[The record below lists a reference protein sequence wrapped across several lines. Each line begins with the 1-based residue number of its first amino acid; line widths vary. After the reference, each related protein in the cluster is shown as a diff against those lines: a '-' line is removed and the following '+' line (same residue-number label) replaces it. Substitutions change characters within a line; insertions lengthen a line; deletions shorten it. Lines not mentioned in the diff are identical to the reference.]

1 MEKQINDLMDNQEL
15 FRTLALKFQKEQIK
29 AIKEMWEPDT
39 ILEGM
44 LESIE
49 KDFRYDLKNVEER
62 YKTISLSVFAKSDLL
77 SDSAQSR
84 ATLFTE

>member
-1 MEKQINDLMDNQEL
+1 MEKQINDLMDKQEL

-49 KDFRYDLKNVEER
+49 KDFRYDIKNVEER
-62 YKTISLSVFAKSDLL
+62 YKTICKVIIEKSKKRNQQNC
-77 SDSAQSR
+77 SQ
-84 ATLFTE
+84 EI

>member
-62 YKTISLSVFAKSDLL
+62 YKTICKVIIEKSKKRKQQNC
-77 SDSAQSR
+77 SQ
-84 ATLFTE
+84 EI